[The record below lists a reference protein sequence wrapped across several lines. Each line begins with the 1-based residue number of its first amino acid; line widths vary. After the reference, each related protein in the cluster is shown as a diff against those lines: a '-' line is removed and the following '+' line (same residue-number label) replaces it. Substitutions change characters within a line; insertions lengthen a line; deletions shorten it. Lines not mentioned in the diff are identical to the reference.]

1 MILVDSNVL
10 LDVVTDD
17 AQWRSW
23 SAAALSD
30 AVLTGTVAINQL
42 VYAEV
47 SIAYRRVQ
55 ELDAVLNRLRI
66 QRADL
71 PWEAAHLAGQ
81 AFLSYRRSD
90 GQKSSPMPDFYIGA
104 HAQASGAQLLT
115 RDVRRYRTDFPDVS
129 LIAPD

>member
-55 ELDAVLNRLRI
+55 ELDAALNRLRI

-115 RDVRRYRTDFPDVS
+115 RDVRRYRTYFPDVS